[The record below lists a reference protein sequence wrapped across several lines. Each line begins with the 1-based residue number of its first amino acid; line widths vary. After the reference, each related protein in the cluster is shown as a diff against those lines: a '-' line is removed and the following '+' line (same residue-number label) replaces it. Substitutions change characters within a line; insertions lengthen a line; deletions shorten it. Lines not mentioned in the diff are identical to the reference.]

1 MRNKETEPLYGF
13 VSFRLD
19 RAEGRVIT
27 NEQLTLLSQKVNNN
41 MAQETLKSLIAV
53 MMTLP
58 LQEQE
63 QVVYELQNN
72 ISRNSKKFQPSEE
85 QKARLRQAYRDS
97 QEGKVFS
104 QEAAHQMIDEFGQ
117 EQYAVAV

>member
-1 MRNKETEPLYGF
+1 
-13 VSFRLD
+13 
-19 RAEGRVIT
+19 
-27 NEQLTLLSQKVNNN
+27 

-63 QVVYELQNN
+63 QVIYELQDN
-72 ISRNSKKFQPSEE
+72 IKRNSKKFQPTED
-85 QKARLRQAYRDS
+85 QKSRLRQAYRDC
-97 QEGKVFS
+97 QEGGVFS
-104 QEAAHQMIDEFGQ
+104 QEDAHRMIDEFAQ

>member
-1 MRNKETEPLYGF
+1 
-13 VSFRLD
+13 
-19 RAEGRVIT
+19 
-27 NEQLTLLSQKVNNN
+27 